1 MNRNKKLLIVEDE
14 EMLADMYAE
23 RFGFEGFEII
33 LANDGEKGVEMALKE
48 KPDLIILDILLPKK
62 EGVDVLKDIRESGE
76 WGEHIPI
83 IMLTNLDCNDYVLDA
98 IEKYSPS
105 YYFIKSNI
113 ELKEVVNKVHELL
126 STSE

>member
-1 MNRNKKLLIVEDE
+1 MNTKDKKILIVEDE
-14 EMLADMYAE
+14 EMLSEMYAE
-23 RFGFEGFEII
+23 RFGYEGFETIM
-33 LANDGEKGVEMALKE
+33 ANDGEEGLKKALGE

-62 EGVDVLKDIRESGE
+62 EGVDVLKDIRESGG
-76 WGEHIPI
+76 WGRGVPI

-113 ELKEVVNKVHELL
+113 ELKEVVEKVYELL
-126 STSE
+126 E